1 MAEIHRDL
9 FVLISIAKIDASLN
23 DRRKELRRL
32 PDQVSKIKKSIED
45 IEARDRVAQGN
56 VDEMSKERREL
67 EQHLE
72 DNYEKIK
79 KFKVQLMEVKT
90 NKEYTAMLHEI
101 EHVEKDVEAKEE
113 RLLVLMDELDQETEQ
128 SKTLMENGRD
138 KTADLKRQQSE
149 LESRIKTL
157 ETDIVKLEAE
167 KPNLLAELDP
177 QLKKKYE
184 RILAK
189 LNDYAVTNVLDET
202 CQGCF
207 ARIPPQV
214 TIEVKRNERLITCQ
228 TCGRLL
234 VHYIA

>member
-23 DRRKELRRL
+23 DKRKELRRL
-32 PDQVSKIKKSIED
+32 PDQVNKVKKSIED
-45 IEARDRVAQGN
+45 IEARDKAAQGN
-56 VDEMSKERREL
+56 VDEMAKERREI
-67 EQHLE
+67 EQQLE
-72 DNYEKIK
+72 DNAEKIK

-101 EHVEKDVEAKEE
+101 EHVEKNIEDKEE

-128 SKTLMENGRD
+128 SKTLMEDGQT

-149 LESRIKTL
+149 LESRMEML
-157 ETDIVKLEAE
+157 ETDSKKLDGE
-167 KPNLLAELDP
+167 KPKLLAELDP

-189 LNDYAVTNVLDET
+189 LHDYAVTNVLDET

-207 ARIPPQV
+207 TRIPPQV
-214 TIEVKRNERLITCQ
+214 TIEVKRNEQLIICQ
-228 TCGRLL
+228 ACGRLL